1 MSWAKLDVDDCIKRN
16 QSSSKISIVTATGV
30 PSFCRFTL
38 DRLWAWL
45 RPPKS
50 SLSAALASGS
60 LHLKFS
66 ITLQPVALLL
76 AGVVVAVL
84 NFVQV
89 ECTAAKC
96 GGREHCPAR
105 VLYSAN
111 VSEQICGFFLRR
123 FADFSSDE
131 IAMFKIT
138 HRERFKSFFCKMTI
152 W

>member
-1 MSWAKLDVDDCIKRN
+1 MSF
-16 QSSSKISIVTATGV
+16 
-30 PSFCRFTL
+30 SFCRFTL

-66 ITLQPVALLL
+66 ITLQTVALLL

-131 IAMFKIT
+131 IAMFKSVLN
-138 HRERFKSFFCKMTI
+138 SFFVK
-152 W
+152 